1 MRSAIHISA
10 TIDKEL
16 YKKVNELK
24 DTYSKVYV
32 LERERVEI
40 NKKINLLNKHLKC
53 LLNYM
58 RFEKWVMI

>member
-1 MRSAIHISA
+1 M
-10 TIDKEL
+10 KEKIMSKI
-16 YKKVNELK
+16 YNELK

-32 LERERVEI
+32 LERERVEV

-58 RFEKWVMI
+58 RLEK